1 MEPTIVYRCPGSC
14 QRPGGTFEWRAVT
27 IQAEFDALV
36 SAGFHTSLQGAVD
49 AAEGAK
55 VAKVALKVPLSVP
68 EIPRKELELA
78 AAKAGVKH
86 PAKLSSSKLTQAI
99 AQSDWPE

>member
-1 MEPTIVYRCPGSC
+1 MEPTVVYRCPGTC
-14 QRPGGTFEWRAVT
+14 QRPGGTFEWRAAKT
-27 IQAEFDALV
+27 QAEFDALV

-49 AAEGAK
+49 AFAGVTAVPK
-55 VAKVALKVPLSVP
+55 VTVPVP
-68 EIPRKELELA
+68 EVPRKELELA